1 MREQGE
7 KARRGRGRYRLTD
20 AEGGHVRG
28 VCAAV
33 EGLYGETGRET

>member
-20 AEGGHVRG
+20 AEDGHDRG
-28 VCAAV
+28 ACAEV